1 MVSQVKLVAQFFLY
15 LLIGFII
22 LKLPVV
28 QPAIES
34 FCMLIAKFIE
44 LILSTVDDS
53 VQVSGAIVY
62 RYNFN
67 NAVEIDK
74 ACTVLEYITT
84 MTAALMIF
92 PTSLKKRVAALLL
105 AIVIYQSVN
114 TLRIISLLYVQ
125 AGFSSDVFDFVHFR
139 LWPFILILFSGLYYI
154 FWALSQND
162 NLEIKR
168 LNTP

>member
-1 MVSQVKLVAQFFLY
+1 MVFQVKFIAQFFLY

-34 FCMLIAKFIE
+34 FCTLIAKFID

-53 VQVSGAIVY
+53 VQVKGAIVY

-74 ACTVLEYITT
+74 ACTVLEYVTT
-84 MTAALMIF
+84 MTAAFMIF
-92 PTSLKKRVAALLL
+92 PISLKKRVTAVLL
-105 AIVIYQSVN
+105 AFVILQSVN
-114 TLRIISLLYVQ
+114 TFRIISLLYIQ
-125 AGFSSDVFDFVHFR
+125 SNFGLDVFDFVHTQ
-139 LWPFILILFSGLYYI
+139 LWPFLLVLMVGLYFI
-154 FWALSQND
+154 SWALSQHT
-162 NLEIKR
+162 NLEVKH

>member
-15 LLIGFII
+15 LLIGFVI

-62 RYNFN
+62 RHNFN

-125 AGFSSDVFDFVHFR
+125 ASFGTYIFDFVHSW
-139 LWPFILILFSGLYYI
+139 LWPFLLILFSALYYI
-154 FWALSQND
+154 SWALSQGTC
-162 NLEIKR
+162 LKSKS
-168 LNTP
+168 PSAP